1 MGFFANAVGAFRKAA
16 KAGSDFNPTLEEVLS
31 KLEQLHGEGKLADT
45 VYKAEQAYTAEH
57 SGYLAKGIHTD
68 AADSQRDVVALR
80 HLMTAL
86 REDKDTLDPAVREQ
100 TEKLLGLYDD
110 MNHILGNIL
119 KA

>member
-16 KAGSDFNPTLEEVLS
+16 KAGSDFNPVLEEVLS
-31 KLEQLHGEGKLADT
+31 GLEQLHRDGKLEDT
-45 VYKAEQAYTAEH
+45 VYKAEQAYTTEH
-57 SGYLAKGIHTD
+57 TTYLSKGIHTD
-68 AADSQRDVVALR
+68 AADSQRDVQALR

-86 REDKDTLDPAVREQ
+86 RQDKEMLEPAVREQ
-100 TEKLLGLYDD
+100 AEKLLELYDD